1 VQAEFELKQN
11 SLVISHYLSS
21 ISAGLKSLVFDSSC
35 IICGFGK
42 LEFCV
47 TCQEQWRSNPRQ
59 ITGESFKVFSSISY
73 NDVARSV
80 VLAAKENSLSTARKL
95 IIQEI
100 KLNIERLCLSETK
113 PPREVLLVPIPSSA
127 RAKRRRGGDFIFEIS
142 RASSAELNREHDGLC
157 FASRSLL
164 KMNRKILDQT
174 KLTQSQREIN
184 LSGAFK
190 VAQDFFTVTP
200 IIIID
205 DVVTTGSTLREAVR
219 ALKERNL
226 TVLGAATACASQRR
240 FPIRSPLT
248 IGLY

>member
-1 VQAEFELKQN
+1 
-11 SLVISHYLSS
+11 VITQYLSS
-21 ISAGLKSLVFDSSC
+21 ISAGLRSLVFDSSC
-35 IICGFGK
+35 IICGSGK

-47 TCQEQWRSNPRQ
+47 TCQAQWRSNPRQ

-73 NDVARSV
+73 NEVARSV
-80 VLAAKENSLSTARKL
+80 VLTAKENSLNAARRL
-95 IIQEI
+95 ITREI
-100 KLNIERLCLSETK
+100 KLTIERLCLSERK
-113 PPREVLLVPIPSSA
+113 LPREVLLVPIPSSE
-127 RAKRRRGGDFIFEIS
+127 RAKRRRGGDFILEIS
-142 RASSAELNREHDGLC
+142 RAISAELNQELDEIR

-164 KMNRKILDQT
+164 HMNRKILDQT
-174 KLTQSQREIN
+174 KLTQSQRESN

-190 VAQDFFTVTP
+190 VAPDFFTVTP
-200 IIIID
+200 IVIID

-240 FPIRSPLT
+240 FPIRSPNT